1 MPLTPMEHQL
11 LLALFAVDEHDDRR
25 VSELIAGASSPV
37 GTLAMRFGD
46 ARTGR
51 PSGGAACAIVVDP
64 DEDRV
69 LDELFALRAELT
81 EAAFLDVWNVRARW
95 AALSRPGCAEAL
107 VRLEL
112 LVRSPRPSLHRFLL
126 SARTNG
132 DALALVCD
140 GHPIMLVPA
149 DLARQIGQIDIR
161 ELLLASLPVAPPP
174 PGYTGALAIALADVG
189 APGIVRPSE
198 DARRAVRRSAG
209 R

>member
-1 MPLTPMEHQL
+1 MPLTPQEHQL
-11 LLALFAVDEHDDRR
+11 LLDAFAVDDGDDRR
-25 VSELIAGASSPV
+25 LSELIAGATVPE
-37 GTLAMRFGD
+37 GTIAMRFGD

-64 DEDRV
+64 NEDGV
-69 LDELFALRAELT
+69 LAELFAIRAELT
-81 EAAFLDVWNVRARW
+81 EQVFLDVWNVRATW
-95 AALSRPGCAEAL
+95 AAFSGPGCAEAL

-126 SARTNG
+126 GARTHG
-132 DALALVCD
+132 DALALVCN
-140 GHPIMLVPA
+140 GYPIVLVPA
-149 DLARQIGQIDIR
+149 DLARQIGKIDIR

-174 PGYTGALAIALADVG
+174 AGYTGALAIALADVC